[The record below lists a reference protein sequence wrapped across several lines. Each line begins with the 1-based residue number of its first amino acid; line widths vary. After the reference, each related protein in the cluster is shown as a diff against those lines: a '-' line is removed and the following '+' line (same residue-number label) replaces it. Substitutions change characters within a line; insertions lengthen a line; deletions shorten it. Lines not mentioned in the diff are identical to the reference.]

1 MALEQAFPCLNMLKN
16 FLHRPASLVF
26 LMASVAGMSQAKTDF
41 KAEILPL
48 IESRCLKCHKGPHE
62 ENGKMQ
68 KPKGDIR
75 LDAAWAMLKGN
86 KDTIPVV
93 AKDITKSAIIQV
105 TTLPKDDDKFMPP
118 EGKGDPLTPEE
129 VNKLKTWII
138 EGADFGGWEG
148 NLDGKPA
155 EAVAGPKAPLKD
167 REHDLLYKNLAEG
180 LKPSSEETLKKVAES
195 GAQVVALQPGSP
207 LLHVDFLT
215 GVTKCNDE
223 SLAALSP
230 IKENVAH
237 LDLARTEITDGA
249 FKSILLCTRLT
260 RLDLRKTKVTD
271 KALEQLTAA
280 KNLVY
285 LNLFGTEITDAGL
298 VSLAKIKTLRNVY
311 LSDTKVTEAG
321 VAKLKAALPKAE
333 IVGNV
338 VITAPAE
345 KAGGGMRKG
354 KKAK

>member
-1 MALEQAFPCLNMLKN
+1 
-16 FLHRPASLVF
+16 
-26 LMASVAGMSQAKTDF
+26 
-41 KAEILPL
+41 
-48 IESRCLKCHKGPHE
+48 
-62 ENGKMQ
+62 MQ

-155 EAVAGPKAPLKD
+155 EAVVVPKAPLKD
-167 REHDLLYKNLAEG
+167 REHDLLYKKLAEG

-195 GAQVVALQPGSP
+195 GAQVVPLQPGSP

-249 FKSILLCTRLT
+249 FKSILMCTRLA

>member
-1 MALEQAFPCLNMLKN
+1 MALEQAFPCLIMLKN
-16 FLHRPASLVF
+16 SLHRPASLVF

-155 EAVAGPKAPLKD
+155 EAVVVPKAPLKD
-167 REHDLLYKNLAEG
+167 REHDLLYKKLAEG

-195 GAQVVALQPGSP
+195 GAQVVPLQPGSP

-237 LDLARTEITDGA
+237 LDLARAEITDGA
-249 FKSILLCTRLT
+249 FKSILMCTRLA

-345 KAGGGMRKG
+345 KAGGGMKRG